1 MKKLIYLVILIAV
14 CGCAKR
20 KSGTAE
26 GSDLTL
32 QYAKGFAVKERGD
45 GVKFLTVSDPQSDNA
60 KDTKHFALVPRG
72 KRTDPL
78 PQGYVKISVPI
89 EHCIVMTLPQ
99 LSGFVELNALDRVS
113 GMNSARTLQNA
124 EVKRR
129 IKDGRIVQ
137 IGMEGNFDRELIIA
151 AQPDLI
157 FISPSKRGG
166 YDALTDSDVPLVPY
180 YGYKES
186 TALGQAEWI
195 KFVALF
201 TGQEQQAND
210 YFNALTSRYMAL
222 KQKTD
227 TVSERPVV
235 MNGRMLEGLWC
246 AEGGQ
251 SVQAQMLRDAG
262 ARYVMDDNQA
272 TSDIKLEFEEMYA
285 KAADADYWTTLS
297 TQDNFTY
304 EVMNDID
311 SRYAD
316 FRAFR
321 DRHVIACDIRQSA
334 FRERT
339 PMHPDLLL
347 ADFIYAFHPELM
359 PADYQPTF
367 YKKLTIEN

>member
-1 MKKLIYLVILIAV
+1 MKKISFLLLTLVLLCCCTKQKAGRV
-14 CGCAKR
+14 
-20 KSGTAE
+20 E
-26 GSDLTL
+26 GSDMTL
-32 QYAKGFAVKERGD
+32 QYAKGFSVKERAD
-45 GVKFLTVSDPQSDNA
+45 GVRFLTVSDPQSGDA
-60 KDTKHFALVPRG
+60 KGTKHFALVPRG

-78 PQGYVKISVPI
+78 PQGYIKISVPVN
-89 EHCIVMTLPQ
+89 HCIVMTLPQ

-129 IKDGRIVQ
+129 IREGSIVQ
-137 IGMEGNFDRELIIA
+137 IGMEGNFDRELILA
-151 AQPDLI
+151 AQPDVI

-166 YDALTDSDVPLVPY
+166 YDVLTDSDVPLVPY

-201 TGQEQQAND
+201 TGQERQAND
-210 YFNALTSRYMAL
+210 YFEALTSRYMAL

-227 TVSERPVV
+227 TLSVRPVV
-235 MNGRMLEGLWC
+235 MNGRMNEGLWC

-297 TQDNFTY
+297 TQEDFNY
-304 EVMNDID
+304 EVMADID

-321 DRHVIACDIRQSA
+321 ERHVIACDIRQSA

-347 ADFIYAFHPELM
+347 SDFIYAFHPHLM
-359 PADYQPTF
+359 PADYRPNF
-367 YKKLTIEN
+367 YKKL